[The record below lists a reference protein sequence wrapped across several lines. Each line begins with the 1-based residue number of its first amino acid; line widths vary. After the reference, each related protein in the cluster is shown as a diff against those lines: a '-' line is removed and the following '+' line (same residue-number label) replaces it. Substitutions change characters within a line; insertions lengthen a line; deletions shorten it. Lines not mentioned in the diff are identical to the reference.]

1 MLLTYCVLGT
11 LYRKSLIHIHIL
23 YLIHIHTLYLIHI
36 HIYTYKYIYL
46 QQIYVAHV
54 FIVPIPQMRKLEL
67 RNLTKV
73 TKLMDASR
81 VFEIRST
88 WFPKPSILNSF
99 QINSHVPSGLLILSS
114 VPINHSIL
122 GSGSKIM
129 CPCLY
134 LLNGYCEDKNE
145 PIIGACHKHG
155 P

>member
-11 LYRKSLIHIHIL
+11 LYRKPLIHIHI
-23 YLIHIHTLYLIHI
+23 LYLIHI

-81 VFEIRST
+81 GFEIRST
-88 WFPKPSILNSF
+88 
-99 QINSHVPSGLLILSS
+99 
-114 VPINHSIL
+114 
-122 GSGSKIM
+122 
-129 CPCLY
+129 
-134 LLNGYCEDKNE
+134 
-145 PIIGACHKHG
+145 
-155 P
+155 